1 MNRIEMMNRALLL
14 ALVAVLGFQAQAA
27 AIQGDPNLAEQER
40 QKLYEAAQAIPDAYN
55 VGRDLAKDLEAL
67 SLIAPLLEHAA
78 DLEKK
83 YAEGIAS
90 ENQPYRNLK
99 GNIEYSRN
107 RIAEFEKAIR
117 NWASLENIR
126 ADAEH
131 ARKMMTMSIE
141 NQAPAYYREEN
152 DIAIKGRSIAS
163 RIQVLEQLAP
173 DSEELQQARELSA
186 SLAKE
191 VAEAQTK
198 LLQGILEQ
206 NEFPQDNYRQPDR
219 EALLKLV
226 IETWSKAAPQKT
238 ILKTGLIGD
247 SWTRTRKWEIQNRT
261 LYLIERSEI
270 QGFVLVDHDDQTMAC
285 RRIRIRR
292 DHTDND
298 KLSASLFSDPQAEP
312 SPMELMLKSKL
323 K

>member
-1 MNRIEMMNRALLL
+1 LHVEHFFEAMNRIEMMNRALLL
-14 ALVAVLGFQAQAA
+14 ALLAVLGFHAQAA

-117 NWASLENIR
+117 NWANLESIR

-163 RIQVLEQLAP
+163 RIQVLEQLALELHEHVERVLVGVGP
-173 DSEELQQARELSA
+173 DGLGLGLRRAHDLGCAQLGVFGQHVALDQLVALFFGERHGSLRLLVRLSQDLVALIDDLLRLFDLVGDRHTHLVDQLQDAVFIHQELAGQGQGPAIVEDFLQAVDQVQDVHSC
-186 SLAKE
+186 
-191 VAEAQTK
+191 
-198 LLQGILEQ
+198 LQGKG
-206 NEFPQDNYRQPDR
+206 P
-219 EALLKLV
+219 
-226 IETWSKAAPQKT
+226 
-238 ILKTGLIGD
+238 
-247 SWTRTRKWEIQNRT
+247 
-261 LYLIERSEI
+261 
-270 QGFVLVDHDDQTMAC
+270 
-285 RRIRIRR
+285 
-292 DHTDND
+292 
-298 KLSASLFSDPQAEP
+298 
-312 SPMELMLKSKL
+312 
-323 K
+323 